1 MNAYIQLH
9 DIPPSHPGEPKP
21 EPVTPDGHPPKPIYD
36 PERPEHPVPLREP
49 PLTRPPVTARPR

>member
-1 MNAYIQLH
+1 MNAYAQLH

-21 EPVTPDGHPPKPIYD
+21 VHD

-49 PLTRPPVTARPR
+49 PLTRPPMTARPR